1 MTGLLVKFGLV
12 MIVVMLGFVM
22 SFYSMFRDTQSFGEV
37 RGKTLGACRVSERDR
52 GVERCTRGSRM

>member
-22 SFYSMFRDTQSFGEV
+22 SFYSLFRDTQTFGEV
-37 RGKTLGACRVSERDR
+37 REGKV
-52 GVERCTRGSRM
+52 TRQETSFEMFAQV